1 MGSAPGRGPTN
12 SMSADDGGT
21 AAGRSLQ
28 GRIRDHY
35 DGLPDSERRIADLI
49 LEFPGEIAAYSATE
63 LAELSGGSKAAVTR
77 LIQRLGF
84 SSFDEARRAA
94 RHAKAW
100 GSPLYLMS
108 SKPSAGDFVTR
119 VAQHLEQDLRN
130 ISVTLE
136 SLRPDTFVNIVDAIC
151 TSRRVCLAGFR
162 NSYYLAGY
170 MRQQII
176 QVRGDVHLLP
186 SAGETIAEEIADL
199 GEDDLLIVIGLRR
212 RVAAVRRVM
221 EAARGLGTKV
231 LYITDWTAEPVSD
244 ATWTIP
250 CAVRGTDLFDRYSS
264 AMSLLH
270 FICVAVVERLR
281 TEGRGRLQRIE
292 TLHDALQEFD

>member
-1 MGSAPGRGPTN
+1 MGSAPGQGPSET
-12 SMSADDGGT
+12 MATKEGGT
-21 AAGRSLQ
+21 AAGPSLQ
-28 GRIRDHY
+28 ALVRDHY

-84 SSFDEARRAA
+84 ANFDEARRAA

-108 SKPSAGDFVTR
+108 SKPAAGDFGTR
-119 VAQHLEQDLRN
+119 VQQHLEQDLRN

-136 SLRPDTFVNIVDAIC
+136 SLRPDTFGDIVDTIC
-151 TSRRVCLAGFR
+151 SSRRVFLAGFR

-176 QVRGDVHLLP
+176 QVRGDVHVLP

-212 RVAAVRRVM
+212 RVAAVRRIM
-221 EAARGLGTKV
+221 EAARGLGANI
-231 LYITDWTAEPVSD
+231 LYITDWTAEP
-244 ATWTIP
+244 APEANWTIP

-281 TEGRGRLQRIE
+281 TKGRGRLQHIE
-292 TLHDALQEFD
+292 TLHDALREFD